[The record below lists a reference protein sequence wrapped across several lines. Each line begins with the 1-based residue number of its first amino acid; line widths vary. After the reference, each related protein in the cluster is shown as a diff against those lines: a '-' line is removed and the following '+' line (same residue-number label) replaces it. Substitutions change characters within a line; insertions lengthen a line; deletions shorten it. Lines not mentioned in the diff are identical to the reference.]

1 LKINWEE
8 RWRSIDDSSINCH
21 QKLCG
26 LSLHVPILQST
37 MWHPFNALM
46 WHIGTRT
53 KAKYLP
59 EKSKC
64 SSNSV
69 YFES

>member
-1 LKINWEE
+1 
-8 RWRSIDDSSINCH
+8 
-21 QKLCG
+21 
-26 LSLHVPILQST
+26 
-37 MWHPFNALM
+37 MWHPFNAIM
-46 WHIGTRT
+46 WHIGTGT
-53 KAKYLP
+53 KEKYLP

>member
-1 LKINWEE
+1 
-8 RWRSIDDSSINCH
+8 
-21 QKLCG
+21 
-26 LSLHVPILQST
+26 

-53 KAKYLP
+53 KPKYLP

-69 YFES
+69 YFESEIQPKQK